1 MFIHGFGETV
11 RIYGEIR
18 EEGIRSRTNSN
29 YLSRYGNW
37 FVLCF
42 FFEYFAMGTHVDSS
56 FITFLSE
63 FKIYYRNVEL
73 QMILWIFHADI
84 SRRPKRCEI
93 IF

>member
-42 FFEYFAMGTHVDSS
+42 FFEYFAALWNTRRFQFYH
-56 FITFLSE
+56 LSVG
-63 FKIYYRNVEL
+63 IQNLLSQRRIADDI
-73 QMILWIFHADI
+73 MDI
-84 SRRPKRCEI
+84 SCRYLT
-93 IF
+93 

>member
-42 FFEYFAMGTHVDSS
+42 FFEYFAA
-56 FITFLSE
+56 
-63 FKIYYRNVEL
+63 
-73 QMILWIFHADI
+73 LWEHT
-84 SRRPKRCEI
+84 
-93 IF
+93 